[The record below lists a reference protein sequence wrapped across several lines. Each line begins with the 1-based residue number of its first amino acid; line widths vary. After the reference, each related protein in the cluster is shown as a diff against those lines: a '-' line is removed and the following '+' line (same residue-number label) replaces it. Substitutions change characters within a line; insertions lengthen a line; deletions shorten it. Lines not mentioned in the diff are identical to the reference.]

1 VRNELVLAARE
12 TMPDSAYGAQAVE
25 QVPSVVIAVEIQA
38 ASLLRLK
45 RAWHCTFMPQTAGS

>member
-25 QVPSVVIAVEIQA
+25 QVPSVVTAVEIQA
-38 ASLLRLK
+38 ALCCDLS
-45 RAWHCTFMPQTAGS
+45 AWHCTFMPQTAGS